1 MVELELL
8 KSLDIF
14 KELTTEQ
21 IELVQ
26 KYCYRAE
33 YNKGDRLFRE
43 GDDATQVWI
52 ESDGKIDLRFELPGN
67 PPTTED
73 QTVTRIEARQ
83 SEAKVLGWSCF
94 VPPYKMRL
102 SAYCVTDR
110 CELVKIEKYDL
121 MRLFDQDPRIG
132 FLFMNYLV
140 RVVGFRF
147 QAFQEEYARVM
158 GEDVLNSW

>member
-1 MVELELL
+1 MVDITLL

-14 KELTTEQ
+14 KELSYEQ
-21 IELVQ
+21 LQLVQ
-26 KYCYRAE
+26 KYCYKAE
-33 YNKGDRLFRE
+33 YEKGDRLFRE

-52 ESDGKIDLRFELPGN
+52 ESDGKIDLRFELPGS
-67 PPTTED
+67 TTTSED
-73 QTVTRIEARQ
+73 HTVTRIEARP

-102 SAYCVTDR
+102 SAYCVTDK

-121 MRLFDQDPRIG
+121 MRIFDQEPRIG
-132 FLFMNYLV
+132 YLIMSYLV
-140 RVVGFRF
+140 RVVGYRF
-147 QAFQEEYARVM
+147 QEFQEEYARMM

>member
-1 MVELELL
+1 MVDIELL
-8 KSLDIF
+8 RSLDIF
-14 KELTTEQ
+14 KELTLEQ
-21 IELVQ
+21 LQLVQ
-26 KYCYRAE
+26 KYCYFAE
-33 YNKGDRLFRE
+33 YNQGDRLFRE

-52 ESDGKIDLRFELPGN
+52 ESDGKIDLRFELPGS
-67 PPTTED
+67 PPTTEE
-73 QTVTRIEARQ
+73 QTVTRIEARP

-121 MRLFDQDPRIG
+121 MRIFDQDPRVG
-132 FLFMNYLV
+132 YLVMSYLV

-147 QAFQEEYARVM
+147 QEFQEEYARVM
-158 GEDVLNSW
+158 GEDALNSW

>member
-1 MVELELL
+1 MVDITLL

-14 KELTTEQ
+14 KELSYEQ
-21 IELVQ
+21 LQLVQ
-26 KYCYRAE
+26 KYCYKAE
-33 YNKGDRLFRE
+33 YDKGDRLFRE

-52 ESDGKIDLRFELPGN
+52 ESDGKIDLRFELPGS
-67 PPTTED
+67 TTTSED
-73 QTVTRIEARQ
+73 HTVTRIEARP

-102 SAYCVTDR
+102 SAYCVTDK

-121 MRLFDQDPRIG
+121 MRIFDQEPRIG
-132 FLFMNYLV
+132 YLIMSYLV
-140 RVVGFRF
+140 RVVGYRF
-147 QAFQEEYARVM
+147 QEFQEEYARMM